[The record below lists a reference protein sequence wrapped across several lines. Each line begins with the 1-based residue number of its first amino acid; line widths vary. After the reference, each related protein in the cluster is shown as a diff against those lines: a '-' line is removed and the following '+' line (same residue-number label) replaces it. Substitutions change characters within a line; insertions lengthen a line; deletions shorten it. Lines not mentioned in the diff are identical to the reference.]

1 METGNLADLAGE
13 VERRLT
19 GSSRRALPPDLADGL
34 PQGETVVM
42 VLFDG
47 LGVAQ
52 LTHEA
57 AAPFRDSQLGVLA
70 SSFPTTT
77 SVALASMVTAQEPY
91 EHGLIAHLMYH
102 PGVDRV
108 VNTLKWVDLTG
119 NNVHWDYSTVLPRPN
134 LWERLDTAGVEA
146 ITVQPG
152 PFQGSPLSR
161 LLYRGAR
168 FEPAWSEQDLV
179 DATVELASVS
189 GRLIFTYVPP
199 VDVAGH
205 VHGLESRQFSEAMQY
220 AARVWDQLQSRLP
233 PGAALIGTAD
243 HGLIE
248 YPEDRKILVREPR
261 FDSLR
266 FAGDPRGVHV
276 WGDPALIS
284 EFASR
289 VGGEAVDPAGLFGG
303 SRQPT
308 MGDALVLA
316 PSGTVVLP
324 PGFDKR
330 LLCYHGGFDAAE
342 VEVPLLVG

>member
-1 METGNLADLAGE
+1 MQMGNLADLTGE
-13 VERRLT
+13 LERSLT
-19 GSSRRALPPDLADGL
+19 GSSRRSMPPLLADALPSA
-34 PQGETVVM
+34 ETVVL

-52 LTHEA
+52 LAHDA
-57 AAPFRDSQLGVLA
+57 AGTFRDSRVGTLA
-70 SSFPTTT
+70 SPFPTTT
-77 SVALASMVTAQEPY
+77 SVALASLVTARDPH

-102 PGVDRV
+102 PGTDRV

-119 NNVHWDYSTVLPRPN
+119 SQVTWDYSSILPRPN
-134 LWERLDTAGVEA
+134 LWERLRTAGVEA

-168 FEPAWSEQDLV
+168 FEPAWTDEDLI
-179 DATVELASVS
+179 DATIDLASVP

-205 VHGLESRQFSEAMQY
+205 VHGLGSREFTEAMTY
-220 AARVWDQLQSRLP
+220 AARVWDQLQARLP
-233 PGAALIGTAD
+233 PHTALVGTAD
-243 HGLIE
+243 HGLVE
-248 YPEDRKILVREPR
+248 YPDERKILVRDPR
-261 FDSLR
+261 FDGLR
-266 FAGDPRGVHV
+266 FGGDPRGVHV
-276 WGDPALIS
+276 WGDPELIA
-284 EFASR
+284 EFAR
-289 VGGEAVDPAGLFGG
+289 EVGGEAVDPESLIGG

-316 PSGTVVLP
+316 PPGSVILP

-330 LLCYHGGFDAAE
+330 LRCYHGGLDVAE

>member
-1 METGNLADLAGE
+1 MRIPNLADLAGE
-13 VERRLT
+13 VEQRLG
-19 GSSRRALPPDLADGL
+19 GSSRRGLSPDLAGAI
-34 PQGETVVM
+34 PQADTLVL

-52 LTHEA
+52 LDHDA
-57 AAPFRDSQLGVLA
+57 AATFRSSQVGVLA

-77 SVALASMVTAQEPY
+77 SVALASMVTAQDPG

-102 PGVDRV
+102 PGTDRV

-119 NNVHWDYSTVLPRPN
+119 ALVTWDYASVLPRPN
-134 LWERLDTAGVEA
+134 LWERLGAAGVEPM
-146 ITVQPG
+146 TVQPG
-152 PFQGSPLSR
+152 SFLGTPLSR

-168 FEPAWSEQDLV
+168 FEPAWTEEELI
-179 DATVELASVS
+179 DATISLAAVP

-205 VHGLESRQFSEAMQY
+205 VHGLGSEEFTDAVRY
-220 AARVWDQLQSRLP
+220 AARVWDQIRARLP
-233 PGAALIGTAD
+233 SGVALIGTAD

-248 YPEDRKILVREPR
+248 YPPEQKTLIRDGR

-266 FAGDPRGVHV
+266 FAGDPRGLHV
-276 WGDPALIS
+276 WGEDGLIS
-284 EFASR
+284 EFARTVDSE
-289 VGGEAVDPAGLFGG
+289 VMDPASLFGV
-303 SRQPT
+303 RHPT
-308 MGDALVLA
+308 MGDGLVLA
-316 PSGTVVLP
+316 PPGRVLLP

-330 LLCYHGGFDAAE
+330 LLCYHGGLDPAE